1 MMSILAGCEFMT
13 QRQVPTTGKPCASS
27 ACGVAITSARRSPK
41 LPEVPT
47 VAESGLPGFESTS
60 WYMLLAPAKTPPAVL
75 EKLNADL
82 RRIAAIPEF
91 RSRIEDTGGEVATLS
106 LKESADCLQGEFT
119 RWAKVVQDRN
129 IKAD

>member
-1 MMSILAGCEFMT
+1 MEELKIAARAELARIGELGGA
-13 QRQVPTTGKPCASS
+13 VAAVDSS
-27 ACGVAITSARRSPK
+27 YMKQK
-41 LPEVPT
+41 LV
-47 VAESGLPGFESTS
+47 ES
-60 WYMLLAPAKTPPAVL
+60 
-75 EKLNADL
+75 NL

-106 LKESADCLQGEFT
+106 LKESADYLQGEFT